1 MGLTALVGVALLVVG
16 QTAGDLLDR
25 AEAAL
30 KNGKAKEA
38 LALADEAVGKAP
50 DSARARLVRGV
61 AHEALREP
69 KEAVADFD
77 KALALDPKLAEAYDH
92 RGSEHFKLGQFKE
105 SVADFDAYLKLRPE
119 EKDGHWRRGISL
131 YYAGKYEEGRDQFK
145 ACEKKYADDVE
156 NATWHYL
163 CNARLVGVE
172 KARGQML
179 KIVGKDRR
187 VPMMEVYALYAGKAK
202 PDDVLKAA
210 RAGDPKGDELKQRLF
225 YAHLYLG
232 LYYEADGDKEKAREY
247 ITKAADDYAIGHY
260 MADVARVGRDV
271 LGKPAKK

>member
-1 MGLTALVGVALLVVG
+1 MGLTALVGVALLVAA
-16 QTAGDLLDR
+16 QSAGDLLDR

-30 KNGKAKEA
+30 KKGRAKEA

-61 AHEALREP
+61 AHEALREH

-77 KALALDPKLAEAYDH
+77 KAIDLDPKLAEAYDH
-92 RGSEHFKLGQFKE
+92 RGGELFKLGQFKE

-172 KARGQML
+172 KARAALL
-179 KIVGKDRR
+179 KIGKDRR
-187 VPMMEVYALYAGKAK
+187 VPFMEVYALYAGKAK

-210 RAGDPKGDELKQRLF
+210 RAGNPSEDELKERLF

-232 LYYEADGDKEKAREY
+232 LYYVRTDSTSFSPKGGFPATV
-247 ITKAADDYAIGHY
+247 IAAQ
-260 MADVARVGRDV
+260 DVCGNRQRPRG
-271 LGKPAKK
+271 